1 MNAGRP
7 SYRLGPP
14 CRKWAIVE
22 SLCPG
27 MRAHLRTI
35 VVVGL
40 AIGLLALFL
49 RGVDLGTVWL
59 ELKRG
64 RLDLLLVAI
73 ATTMLTYAIRA
84 LRWQYLLAGLGRTRF
99 PVAFRA
105 TVIGFAASFLLPAR
119 AGEFL
124 RPYVLARNEGL
135 SATAVFA
142 TVVLERVFDMATVLV
157 LFAGFLLT
165 AGPDFARS
173 DPQTFRAVQV
183 GGLTAAAGTFAILG
197 VFYFLAGHPLA
208 IGRWSAKIERRLPE
222 RLAKLV
228 DGLAQTFAV
237 GLGAVRRPQQ
247 LLLVF
252 AWSFPLWVSI
262 ATGIWLVSKAFWL
275 DLPFVGSFL
284 VMTLLV
290 VGVAAPTPGA
300 IGGFHYFYKIAV
312 TSFYHAS
319 QEKAVSAALVLHAV
333 SFVPVTLLGIV
344 FMVQEGLTLGRM
356 RRLASEHG
364 AAEEETR

>member
-1 MNAGRP
+1 
-7 SYRLGPP
+7 
-14 CRKWAIVE
+14 
-22 SLCPG
+22 
-27 MRAHLRTI
+27 MRAHLRTLI
-35 VVVGL
+35 VVGL
-40 AIGLLALFL
+40 AVGLLALFL
-49 RGVDLGTVWL
+49 QGVDLGSVWA
-59 ELKRG
+59 ELIRG
-64 RLDLLLVAI
+64 RLDLLLLAV
-73 ATTMLTYAIRA
+73 ATTMLTYALRA

-99 PVAFRA
+99 RVAFRA

-124 RPYVLARNEGL
+124 RPYVLAKNEHL
-135 SATAVFA
+135 SAAAAFA

-157 LFAGFLLT
+157 MFAVFVLT
-165 AGPDFARS
+165 ADPSLARS
-173 DPQTFRAVQV
+173 DPGTFRAAQV
-183 GGLTAAAGTFAILG
+183 GGLTAAVGTVVILG
-197 VFYFLAGHPLA
+197 VFYFLAGHPEA
-208 IGRWSAKIERRLPE
+208 IGRWSARIEARLPA
-222 RLAKLV
+222 RLAKMV
-228 DGLAQTFAV
+228 DGLAQTFAM

-252 AWSFPLWVSI
+252 AWSFPLWLSI
-262 ATGIWLVSKAFWL
+262 ATGIWLVSRAFL
-275 DLPFVGSFL
+275 VDLPFMGSFL

-333 SFVPVTLLGIV
+333 SFVPVTLLGIA
-344 FMVQEGLTLGRM
+344 FMVQEGLTLGGM
-356 RRLASEHG
+356 RKLASEHG